1 VGLWVSGIEE
11 WCTYVRGGAGGRTQ
25 VNATKRQWNQRN
37 QPSTVAAIMG
47 NTHPWLIQSARKG
60 QRHLAAVPRSVH
72 FCSAS
77 VQISTSP
84 ATNQKCELKTQIQ
97 FEPKAW
103 GGENIANKEMSRRP
117 AHHF

>member
-1 VGLWVSGIEE
+1 MPPRGSGTRGISHPQWQLLWETHTRGSFSQPGKVKDI
-11 WCTYVRGGAGGRTQ
+11 WQLFLVRF
-25 VNATKRQWNQRN
+25 
-37 QPSTVAAIMG
+37 S
-47 NTHPWLIQSARKG
+47 
-60 QRHLAAVPRSVH
+60 SVH

-97 FEPKAW
+97 FEPKAV
-103 GGENIANKEMSRRP
+103 GENIANKEMSRRP

>member
-11 WCTYVRGGAGGRTQ
+11 RCTYVRGGAGGRTQ

-60 QRHLAAVPRSVH
+60 QRHLAAVPRSVL
-72 FCSAS
+72 FCSFLFCICANLH
-77 VQISTSP
+77 ISSYKSKMRT
-84 ATNQKCELKTQIQ
+84 KD
-97 FEPKAW
+97 
-103 GGENIANKEMSRRP
+103 ANSI
-117 AHHF
+117 